1 MAYEE
6 REKRKNS
13 DIRHIPGWLLFIGG
27 VIVGMVL
34 LLLAQGNARPTET
47 AVVIQE
53 QSNEAF
59 YLTATA
65 IIHEATAAAQG
76 TLASPAGD
84 DAALLKTATAIISE
98 ATRQAGG

>member
-13 DIRHIPGWLLFIGG
+13 DIRRIPGWLLFIGG

-34 LLLAQGNARPTET
+34 LLLAQGSARPTET
-47 AVVIQE
+47 AIVIQE

-65 IIHEATAAAQG
+65 IINEATAAAQG
-76 TLASPAGD
+76 TLAPPAGD
-84 DAALLKTATAIISE
+84 NAALLQTATAIISE

>member
-1 MAYEE
+1 MTYEG

-13 DIRHIPGWLLFIGG
+13 DIRRIPGWLLFIGG

-34 LLLAQGNARPTET
+34 ILLAQGNSRPTNS

-53 QSNEAF
+53 QSNEAI

-65 IIHEATAAAQG
+65 IIKEATAAAQG
-76 TLASPAGD
+76 TLASPAGN
-84 DAALLKTATAIISE
+84 DAALLQTATAIINE